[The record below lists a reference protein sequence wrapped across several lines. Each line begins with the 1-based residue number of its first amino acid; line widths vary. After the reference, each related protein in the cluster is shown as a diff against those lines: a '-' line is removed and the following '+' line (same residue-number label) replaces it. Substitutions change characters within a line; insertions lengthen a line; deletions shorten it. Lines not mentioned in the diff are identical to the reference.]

1 VGELRSAVAPAAQT
15 EVYPLTPVQA
25 GILIESQRAK
35 GDGVYIVQ
43 HRFRIH
49 GQLDVDAF
57 RWAWEWL
64 LRRHSILR
72 TSVEWH
78 SDDAVQRVH
87 SDVALPLVQLD
98 WRDLDSRTQ
107 MKQLEELLVDE
118 RGQGF
123 RTGDPPL
130 FRLTLVRTGETAH
143 RLVWTSHHLLLDA
156 WSRRILLDE
165 LGQAYEHFAR
175 GAVPALSEAVPY
187 RRYVEWLSGQDPEA
201 AAKAWRA
208 ELGDFATPMGLA
220 TRLRTPDTPVR
231 SQHQVTVSMSPS
243 ETAALLLACRGMR
256 VTLNAAVSG
265 AWAILLHR
273 YSGEHDVVFGTTV
286 SVRPNGLQPSESL
299 VGLCINTIPTRAVV
313 EDEATTA
320 DWLRRF
326 QRRQALLRA
335 YAYSP
340 LVDIHSWTS
349 VRRDVPL
356 FDTLVVFENFPDA
369 ARERDGAGLALE
381 FEDSS
386 GATERSLTVVV
397 VPQEAIKISIR
408 YAADHFDTATV
419 ERLAGHFQ
427 TLLGSIARRPDAPLH
442 ELEMLGE
449 QERRTL
455 LRDWNATAVEYPQR
469 CLHQLFEEQAAARP
483 EAVALV
489 HEGEELSYGD
499 LNRRANRLA
508 HHLRD
513 HGAGPERL
521 VAIFLDRS
529 IDMIVAL
536 LATLKTGAA
545 YVPIDPDYPTARIE
559 YMLVDSRAQ
568 LLLTASRLSARVPV
582 TSATVISLDHDADAI
597 ARRPSTNLGT
607 TADPDNLAYV
617 IYTSGSTGQPKGV
630 CLTHRNATA
639 FVAWAIRAF
648 TRDALRRVL
657 VATSSSFDLFV
668 FELFAPLAAGT
679 TAVLV
684 EDILSLADLP
694 DADEITLLNTVPS
707 ACQELVAAGALPQ
720 SVEVVNLAGEALRRQ
735 LVETIYQ
742 SGYSGQVRNLY
753 GPTECT
759 TYATQSLVDR
769 GRSEPTIGRPVG
781 NVHVYVLDHSLR
793 PLPIGVTGEIFI
805 GGTCVARGYLNRPA
819 LTAECFVPDPF
830 STNGARLYRTGDLA
844 RYLPSGELE
853 FLGRRDDQVKIRGYR
868 IELGEIESVMVRQAE
883 VAEAVVVA
891 HEDESSERRLVA
903 YYVAAA
909 STNPSPDELR
919 FALAEQL
926 PDFMIPSAFVRLE
939 EIPLTP
945 NGKVDRSRL
954 PAPTMRPEL
963 AQGFIAPR
971 TPLEELIVSAWEEV
985 LGVRGIGI
993 NDNFFEL
1000 GGHSLLVM
1008 RLVARLRSTLD
1019 VELPPDQIFRSPTIA
1034 TLAKYVEH
1042 TEAPVNRI
1050 PRRRT

>member
-1 VGELRSAVAPAAQT
+1 VKHETFPASSGQQRLWFLHEYEAESAEYNVPLALRLS
-15 EVYPLTPVQA
+15 
-25 GILIESQRAK
+25 G
-35 GDGVYIVQ
+35 
-43 HRFRIH
+43 
-49 GQLDVDAF
+49 
-57 RWAWEWL
+57 
-64 LRRHSILR
+64 
-72 TSVEWH
+72 
-78 SDDAVQRVH
+78 
-87 SDVALPLVQLD
+87 
-98 WRDLDSRTQ
+98 
-107 MKQLEELLVDE
+107 MVDE
-118 RGQGF
+118 QALGM
-123 RTGDPPL
+123 
-130 FRLTLVRTGETAH
+130 A
-143 RLVWTSHHLLLDA
+143 
-156 WSRRILLDE
+156 LDE
-165 LGQAYEHFAR
+165 LVRRHACLRTRFVFGEEGLRQIVDVPTSVPVQWVDFTSLPAHEAEACGEDVLREEAR
-175 GAVPALSEAVPY
+175 RPFDLREGALRVVGVRIADAELVVLLLMHHIVTDGWSLEVLKRELGLLYSGLVKGEPAELPALPIDYVDYTVWQNSLLEVERLEEAIAYWREQLAGLTGLDLPSDRPRPPHRSGRGSVIRFRVGAALVETLTAIA
-187 RRYVEWLSGQDPEA
+187 RRSRATLFMVLA
-201 AAKAWRA
+201 AAF
-208 ELGDFATPMGLA
+208 E
-220 TRLRTPDTPVR
+220 
-231 SQHQVTVSMSPS
+231 
-243 ETAALLLACRGMR
+243 LLL
-256 VTLNAAVSG
+256 S
-265 AWAILLHR
+265 R
-273 YSGEHDVVFGTTV
+273 YSGEDEIAIGTPVANRDRAELEGLIGFFVNTLV
-286 SVRPNGLQPSESL
+286 LRTDLSGVPDFPTLLKRVRETALAAFAHQQVPFEQLVEALQPERDPSR
-299 VGLCINTIPTRAVV
+299 T
-313 EDEATTA
+313 
-320 DWLRRF
+320 
-326 QRRQALLRA
+326 
-335 YAYSP
+335 P
-340 LVDIHSWTS
+340 LVQVMLEFSHGTGNPGLAGLTVIELPVDTGTAKFDLS
-349 VRRDVPL
+349 VGFRQ
-356 FDTLVVFENFPDA
+356 
-369 ARERDGAGLALE
+369 RDGELE
-381 FEDSS
+381 GRIEYSTD
-386 GATERSLTVVV
+386 L
-397 VPQEAIKISIR
+397 
-408 YAADHFDTATV
+408 FDTATV

-868 IELGEIESVMVRQAE
+868 IELGEIEAVLLSQSGVREAVAVLVQKAASFTLVAFV
-883 VAEAVVVA
+883 VAERQGYASVVA
-891 HEDESSERRLVA
+891 LRESLASRLPRFMVPTRIMH
-903 YYVAAA
+903 V
-909 STNPSPDELR
+909 DEL
-919 FALAEQL
+919 
-926 PDFMIPSAFVRLE
+926 PK
-939 EIPLTP
+939 TP
-945 NGKVDRSRL
+945 NGKIDRRALEQHELPHLPPSRADDVHL
-954 PAPTMRPEL
+954 GDAPVQSVVEQTF
-963 AQGFIAPR
+963 A
-971 TPLEELIVSAWEEV
+971 TV
-985 LGVRGIGI
+985 LGLDSV
-993 NDNFFEL
+993 DPDADFFAL
-1000 GGHSLLVM
+1000 GGDSLAAVRVM
-1008 RLVARLRSTLD
+1008 ARLREMFD
-1019 VELPPDQIFRSPTIA
+1019 PELPLRTVFDSPTA
-1034 TLAKYVEH
+1034 RELSRRLTSDPGDSFAASM
-1042 TEAPVNRI
+1042 APESFG
-1050 PRRRT
+1050 